1 MLSGLEII
9 LDRMKS
15 HPEEFVTFDGTITN
29 GRWAHILNA
38 SKGWATEEEQRLIDD
53 AYIEARRELVN
64 QEALRTLAGEPSVVL
79 SESPLYFNSKERL
92 KAFIP
97 SEFSQSYKDIVA
109 REIKRLNEEQEIKA
123 MHEYYKSKGQAE

>member
-1 MLSGLEII
+1 MLFRS
-9 LDRMKS
+9 
-15 HPEEFVTFDGTITN
+15 TITN

-79 SESPLYFNSKERL
+79 SESPLYF
-92 KAFIP
+92 
-97 SEFSQSYKDIVA
+97 
-109 REIKRLNEEQEIKA
+109 KRLNEEQEIKA